1 MNNDYENLVKYLMTR
16 KGYSK
21 SEARGEA
28 WKCIAKKALKNELA
42 RNDVDSDEWMSTEEL
57 SEFGLTR
64 QGWDMKHIKEMLPLL
79 FELTI
84 YGAFIALILTTAI
97 CGAVTLLQ
105 SMM

>member
-1 MNNDYENLVKYLMTR
+1 MNNDYENLVKYLMA

-28 WKCIAKKALKNELA
+28 WKCIAKKALKHELA

-84 YGAFIALILTTAI
+84 YGAFIALILTAAI